1 MAGAAARA
9 ACCRLRAVPFL
20 TGPSVTADFP
30 SSLSGDGLRSLFW
43 LWLTVRLVSHSA
55 APALAVG
62 TPVPTSHS
70 TVPGMPAVTRS
81 HASQALRVGG
91 RLGAVHSQHPER
103 SPLGWK
109 GLVGCVGAEVGG
121 PPLVRH
127 STAAA
132 EGLCSLC
139 LAVGGHRPSDVTF
152 AAVGGGGCW
161 GGAPARIAVAVRGHG
176 ARSLGP
182 QVTRGTQPGA
192 LLGRRGTV
200 DTCHS
205 PPRKCLG
212 RPPLSSCAR
221 HAHFP
226 GGQPVSGRGPCA
238 QCGRD
243 HSTSRDRAGLS
254 SQVTALQKESG
265 AGARGWVLQTKGY
278 EEPRCPHCDVGTPS
292 WPTRQ
297 CSGVEVVL

>member
-9 ACCRLRAVPFL
+9 ACCRLCAVPFL

-109 GLVGCVGAEVGG
+109 GLVGCVGGRGWGPSSRETQHSGCRGPLLTVLGRWG
-121 PPLVRH
+121 PPPLRCH
-127 STAAA
+127 I
-132 EGLCSLC
+132 
-139 LAVGGHRPSDVTF
+139 R
-152 AAVGGGGCW
+152 GCRGW
-161 GGAPARIAVAVRGHG
+161 GV
-176 ARSLGP
+176 
-182 QVTRGTQPGA
+182 
-192 LLGRRGTV
+192 LGRCPCQ
-200 DTCHS
+200 DS
-205 PPRKCLG
+205 
-212 RPPLSSCAR
+212 SSCAR
-221 HAHFP
+221 ARCQEPGSSGHAGHPARRAAGKEGDSGHLSQSPLQVPREAAAQLLCSARAFP
-226 GGQPVSGRGPCA
+226 GGPACERPRSLRAVWTGPFHVPGQGWPQQSG
-238 QCGRD
+238 D
-243 HSTSRDRAGLS
+243 
-254 SQVTALQKESG
+254 G
-265 AGARGWVLQTKGY
+265 APERIGGWG
-278 EEPRCPHCDVGTPS
+278 
-292 WPTRQ
+292 
-297 CSGVEVVL
+297 